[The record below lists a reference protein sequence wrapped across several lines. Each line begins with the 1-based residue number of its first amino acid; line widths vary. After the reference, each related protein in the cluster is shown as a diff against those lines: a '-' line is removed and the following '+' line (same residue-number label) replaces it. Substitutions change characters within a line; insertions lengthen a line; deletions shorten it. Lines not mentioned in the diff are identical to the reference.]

1 MTTASPEDPV
11 EDFLPLRPVEFLVI
25 AVLNE
30 RELHGYGIVQEIE
43 ERTDG
48 KVSIAPGN
56 LYRVLDRLLQRGLLA
71 WPRRLRERH
80 RTRPAGTV
88 SRRLRTGCRHEPTGR
103 ARLSAESADGKLHLA
118 AALA

>member
-1 MTTASPEDPV
+1 MTTAPPEDPV
-11 EDFLPLRPVEFLVI
+11 EDFLPLRPVEFLVL

-30 RELHGYGIVQEIE
+30 RDLHGYGIVQEIE

-71 WPRRLRERH
+71 DSDRRPVAADGPRRRYYAITDLGREVAVAEAEMFGKIARGV
-80 RTRPAGTV
+80 REAAEKAGV
-88 SRRLRTGCRHEPTGR
+88 
-103 ARLSAESADGKLHLA
+103 
-118 AALA
+118 